1 MEKTVVLT
9 GADMSTMSGISTF
22 AMQKVHDTNGY

>member
-9 GADMSTMSGISTF
+9 GADMSTMSRISTF

>member
-9 GADMSTMSGISTF
+9 GADMSTKSGISIF
-22 AMQKVHDTNGY
+22 AIRKVHDTNGY